1 MAINKGEILLRIAR
15 ATIAEALAQPCEKI
29 DDEINN
35 EHWLQQQ
42 AACFVTLTK
51 HGQLRGCIG
60 TLEAK
65 RPLLEDVS
73 GNAMA
78 AAFKD
83 PRFTPLTAEELQHTE
98 IEVSLLSPMQAMVFS
113 DEQDALTQLQ
123 AGVDGLVLEY
133 GHYRSTFLPQVW
145 EQLPEPKDFVAQLKQ
160 KAGLP
165 AGFWADGVKL
175 FRYSVV
181 KWKEHDVND
190 QYGGITA

>member
-1 MAINKGEILLRIAR
+1 MANNRGLILLRIAR
-15 ATIAEALAQPCEKI
+15 TAVAEALSQPHEALEEATK
-29 DDEINN
+29 N
-35 EHWLQQQ
+35 ERWLQQQ
-42 AACFVTLTK
+42 AACFVTLTR
-51 HGQLRGCIG
+51 HGRLRGCIG

-73 GNAMA
+73 SNARA

-83 PRFTPLTAEELQHTE
+83 PRFAPLTADELQDTD
-98 IEVSLLSPMQAMVFS
+98 IEVSLLSPMQAVVFK
-113 DEQDALTQLQ
+113 DEQDALAQLQ
-123 AGVDGLVLEY
+123 PGVDGLVFEY
-133 GHYRSTFLPQVW
+133 GQHRSTFLPQVW

-175 FRYSVV
+175 FRYSVD

-190 QYGGITA
+190 QYGGI